1 MKKGLTRFADMTSEE
16 FTTNAATYSTPL
28 LSVSSKAELRAEL
41 PVDVRRGERA
51 AASAKERYLASHAAD
66 GDGTS
71 LSLKL
76 ATDAAAAAGERL
88 PSERGAHA
96 EDDGHVE
103 DGIFGSVFPALG
115 SSRTT
120 DATSKRG
127 ERSHERK
134 VRKTSRGV
142 DVATSARP
150 RVGSAPSSGTSASE
164 GAGPLGTNLPTH
176 FDWSDVVDFGDVVHQ
191 GKCAGCWAYSTAAV
205 IEAARLIDARATAA
219 RSGDA
224 DAASRLTTERLSPH
238 ALIDCDD
245 LDRGCATGNMASAYS
260 WIQTSAKGI
269 PTMAAY
275 PRRGRDGVCDTAA
288 LGAIRDENVVRTEGY
303 CDLPS
308 LGDAT
313 EAQTL
318 LALAQQPVAVGVNVH
333 ALQFYES
340 GVVDVRD
347 CPPASDDPLRAINHA
362 AVLTGWGKDE
372 ATGKW
377 YWILRNTYGEHWGE
391 GGYARLAFGKLPGT
405 NFGTCALYTEGNY
418 PVLGDLQCTEGAVRK
433 EAVKHGKHVW
443 LYPGGYNM
451 GPRDAEWRWPS
462 WEEMRMML
470 ASGGWPAG
478 SEDGVAAVAVL
489 GVVCAVIVA
498 ALVAAR
504 YGRRGAGAGVGGGG
518 GEGGEE
524 VEGLLSA
531 ADGGGAYGAAA
542 SP

>member
-1 MKKGLTRFADMTSEE
+1 
-16 FTTNAATYSTPL
+16 
-28 LSVSSKAELRAEL
+28 
-41 PVDVRRGERA
+41 
-51 AASAKERYLASHAAD
+51 
-66 GDGTS
+66 
-71 LSLKL
+71 
-76 ATDAAAAAGERL
+76 
-88 PSERGAHA
+88 
-96 EDDGHVE
+96 
-103 DGIFGSVFPALG
+103 
-115 SSRTT
+115 
-120 DATSKRG
+120 
-127 ERSHERK
+127 
-134 VRKTSRGV
+134 
-142 DVATSARP
+142 
-150 RVGSAPSSGTSASE
+150 
-164 GAGPLGTNLPTH
+164 
-176 FDWSDVVDFGDVVHQ
+176 
-191 GKCAGCWAYSTAAV
+191 
-205 IEAARLIDARATAA
+205 
-219 RSGDA
+219 
-224 DAASRLTTERLSPH
+224 
-238 ALIDCDD
+238 
-245 LDRGCATGNMASAYS
+245 
-260 WIQTSAKGI
+260 
-269 PTMAAY
+269 MAAY
-275 PRRGRDGVCDTAA
+275 PRRGRDGVCDESA
-288 LGAIRDENVVRTEGY
+288 LGAIRDEDVVRTEGY

-308 LGDAT
+308 LGDST

-340 GVVDVRD
+340 GVVDVHD

-391 GGYARLAFGKLPGT
+391 GGYARLAFGVLPGT

-418 PVLGDLQCTEGAVRK
+418 PVLGNLQCTDGAVRK

-451 GPRDAEWRWPS
+451 GPRDAKWSPPS
-462 WEEMRMML
+462 WEEMRTML

-489 GVVCAVIVA
+489 GVVCVVIVA

-504 YGRRGAGAGVGGGG
+504 HGRRGARAGDGRAGGGG
-518 GEGGEE
+518 GKE